1 MNLNRVMLAGRLTR
15 DPEGVSTNGGGYVCK
30 FGFAI
35 NSRRKNKSGEWEDEA
50 TFVDVE
56 IWNRGD
62 NNAASRAAENL
73 RKGSAIFIDGR
84 LKYEQWTSQDGTKRS
99 VLKITADTIQY
110 LDPKP
115 KSDEQPQQPI
125 PRTVERNRKASD
137 GLYGNDNDND
147 NDNDIPF

>member
-84 LKYEQWTSQDGTKRS
+84 LKYEQ
-99 VLKITADTIQY
+99 
-110 LDPKP
+110 
-115 KSDEQPQQPI
+115 
-125 PRTVERNRKASD
+125 
-137 GLYGNDNDND
+137 
-147 NDNDIPF
+147 